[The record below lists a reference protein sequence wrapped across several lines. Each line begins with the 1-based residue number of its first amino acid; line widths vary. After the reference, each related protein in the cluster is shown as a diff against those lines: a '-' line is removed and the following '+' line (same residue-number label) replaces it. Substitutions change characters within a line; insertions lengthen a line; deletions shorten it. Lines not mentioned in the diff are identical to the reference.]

1 MLTVYTYQ
9 KCSTCRAAT
18 RWLQAHGIAFTERA
32 IRESP
37 PGIAELGRMLDAVG
51 SIGKICN
58 SSGVDY
64 RALGLAAKLPLL
76 GREEILGL
84 LATNGNLVKRPFAQD
99 PERGIH
105 LCGFK
110 PIEWETAFATRINQ
124 V

>member
-18 RWLQAHGIAFTERA
+18 RWLREHGIAFTERA
-32 IRESP
+32 IRDNP
-37 PGIAELGRMLDAVG
+37 PPPEELSGMLDAVG

-58 SSGVDY
+58 TSGAEY

-76 GREEILGL
+76 SRAEILGL
-84 LATNGNLVKRPFAQD
+84 LATNGNLVKRPFAID
-99 PERGIH
+99 PERPVH

-110 PIEWETAFATRINQ
+110 PAEWESAFA
-124 V
+124 